1 MTKVH
6 PIEVKDGGNKRVVSL
21 KDVLHLTMLIANSN
35 EEEKE
40 RPRLVTSM

>member
-21 KDVLHLTMLIANSN
+21 KDTLHLTMSVANSS
-35 EEEKE
+35 EEEKK
-40 RPRLVTSM
+40 RRR